1 MQQDLDELGRF
12 ESLPWG
18 LPDTAAHVIRTLGGG
33 RSLKKRIRAID
44 TIRDNSF
51 APVRSRMERW
61 VSELESSTA
70 AAREES
76 IVFYRERDGRRT
88 LKAIP
93 HAGPATAAG
102 GGIGPKDRVE
112 PRDQVLHLAVGPLN
126 ELADVQN
133 RSFTQPRPRM
143 GADRNRSPKRW

>member
-1 MQQDLDELGRF
+1 MTAFRHQLQQDLGELGRF

-18 LPDTAAHVIRTLGGG
+18 LPDTAAPVIRTLRGG

-44 TIRDNSF
+44 TIRSNGF

-76 IVFYRERDGRRT
+76 IVFYRERDGRRI
-88 LKAIP
+88 LKVY
-93 HAGPATAAG
+93 HT
-102 GGIGPKDRVE
+102 
-112 PRDQVLHLAVGPLN
+112 RDLRL
-126 ELADVQN
+126 
-133 RSFTQPRPRM
+133 QP
-143 GADRNRSPKRW
+143 